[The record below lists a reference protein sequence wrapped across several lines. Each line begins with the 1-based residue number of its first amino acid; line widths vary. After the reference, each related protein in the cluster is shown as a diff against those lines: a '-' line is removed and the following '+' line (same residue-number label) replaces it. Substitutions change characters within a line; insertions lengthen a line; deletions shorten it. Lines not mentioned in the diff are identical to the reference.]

1 MLIFWEQRLVFLATP
16 KAGSTAIAMALESLA
31 TTSIQRPASMK
42 HTDIS
47 TFHRH
52 VAPWLAAQTGAEFTT
67 VALMREPVDWLRSWY
82 RFRLRDDLDDPEHL
96 MDGVSFERFAKLY
109 AEEDG
114 PQSLGIG
121 SQAPFLQTNEHRV
134 DRIFRYENIG
144 GFVEFLEDRLDCAV
158 ELPRANVPPTVDV
171 ELSSEQEERLRQTMQ
186 EDLQLYAAIE

>member
-31 TTSIQRPASMK
+31 TTSIQRPAPMK
-42 HTDIS
+42 HTDIAI
-47 TFHRH
+47 FRRH
-52 VAPWLAAQTGAEFTT
+52 VAPWLASQAGAEFTT

-96 MDGVSFERFAKLY
+96 MEDVSFERFAALY
-109 AEEDG
+109 TEDG
-114 PQSLGIG
+114 GSRSLGIG
-121 SQAPFLQTNEHRV
+121 SQASFLQTQDYRV
-134 DRIFRYENIG
+134 DQIFRYENIG

-171 ELSSEQEERLRQTMQ
+171 ELSSEQESRLRQAMQ
-186 EDLQLYAAIE
+186 DDLRLYATLE